1 MALGSWYQPGPG
13 RLGDDFWSYGAGQDW
28 FFLGQYEIESV
39 HECENAGIYLP
50 PF

>member
-1 MALGSWYQPGPG
+1 MALGFVVPAWAR